1 MEKMNFQ
8 TKKVDFQKKE
18 GMDSIFMIQSIIY
31 ATGQAD
37 QKQS

>member
-18 GMDSIFMIQSIIY
+18 GMDSIFTMDTVNTLCDWTS
-31 ATGQAD
+31 
-37 QKQS
+37 